1 MPWGFGP
8 GFAGGTAGRG
18 FGRGFARGFG
28 CGFGRGLG
36 ICKWLYLTSSENV
49 PFAKEALEY
58 EKQVLEQRLKLI
70 DKLLS
75 KEQKDE

>member
-1 MPWGFGP
+1 MPLGY
-8 GFAGGTAGRG
+8 
-18 FGRGFARGFG
+18 G
-28 CGFGRGLG
+28 CGFGRGAKGFGQGFGRGFSGSFGRGSG
-36 ICKWLYLTSSENV
+36 ICKWMYLAGSKDL

-75 KEQKDE
+75 DEQKQE

>member
-1 MPWGFGP
+1 MPWGFEP
-8 GFAGGTAGRG
+8 GFYGRG
-18 FGRGFARGFG
+18 CARGFG
-28 CGFGRGLG
+28 GGFGFGRGLG
-36 ICKWLYLTSSENV
+36 ICKWLYLTGSENV

-75 KEQKDE
+75 KEQKQE

>member
-8 GFAGGTAGRG
+8 GFGVGNAARG
-18 FGRGFARGFG
+18 FGRGFGG
-28 CGFGRGLG
+28 GFGRGLG
-36 ICKWLYLTSSENV
+36 ICKWLYLTGSGEV

-75 KEQKDE
+75 KDQKQE

>member
-1 MPWGFGP
+1 MMPWGFGP
-8 GFAGGTAGRG
+8 AWAGGGFARG
-18 FGRGFARGFG
+18 FGRGFGGGF
-28 CGFGRGLG
+28 GFGRGLG
-36 ICKWLYLTSSENV
+36 ICKWLYLTGSSEV

-75 KEQKDE
+75 KDQKQE

>member
-8 GFAGGTAGRG
+8 GFYGRG
-18 FGRGFARGFG
+18 CARGFG
-28 CGFGRGLG
+28 GGFGFGRGLG
-36 ICKWLYLTSSENV
+36 ICKWLYLTGSSEV

-75 KEQKDE
+75 KEQKQE

>member
-8 GFAGGTAGRG
+8 AWA
-18 FGRGFARGFG
+18 GRGFARGSGRGFG
-28 CGFGRGLG
+28 GGYGRGLG
-36 ICKWLYLTSSENV
+36 VCKWLYFNQSSDV

-75 KEQKDE
+75 NDQKQE

>member
-1 MPWGFGP
+1 M
-8 GFAGGTAGRG
+8 
-18 FGRGFARGFG
+18 
-28 CGFGRGLG
+28 
-36 ICKWLYLTSSENV
+36 YLTSSENV

-75 KEQKDE
+75 KEQKQE